1 MSGPNVSSRRLPAC
15 GFVLDGVEC
24 LEVGPHRCE
33 PRADRVV
40 RFFVECL
47 VHTKSQWAR
56 KPFVPTV
63 WQEQDILRP
72 LFGDVVW
79 DPDRK
84 IYVRQFRLAWVE
96 LARKQGKSELMAGV
110 ALYLLLADGE
120 ESAEIYGCAKDTK
133 QARKVWDVAERM
145 VKLSPVLNPLWK
157 SGEITINK
165 NEKRISY
172 ERLGGYYEVITADA
186 AGELGHNP
194 HGVVFDEVIT
204 QADNSLW
211 EALRTAMGTR
221 TQPLMVSATTAGSDP
236 TSFAKVEHDECVR
249 IAEDPSRAPHRFVY
263 IRNTP
268 ADADPWDESNWV
280 WANPALGDFLSI
292 QALRDE
298 ALEAQND
305 PTKENGFRQFRL
317 NQWVQQLTRWMPLHL
332 WDQCGGLVVE
342 EQLRGRACF
351 GAFDLAATTDLGAI
365 CWVFQPAGGG
375 PVSEESPLEVVWRA
389 FTTEAMLPELDRHTG
404 GQASVWHREGLLVAS
419 AGEVID
425 YEGDIQRVLA
435 QDLAA
440 FHVVDITYDPWQAA
454 PLAQWLEKRRVT
466 MVSAPRGF
474 GLSET
479 LGEVMTLVRSQ
490 AVNHGGNPVGRWN
503 ADCAEVRSNADGQIR
518 LVKPDRF
525 VTGKRIDLVW
535 ALVAAVDGWWRRG
548 QKPVRTRKA
557 RGAGW

>member
-1 MSGPNVSSRRLPAC
+1 MLPSGSSRSGPAC
-15 GFVLDGVEC
+15 GFTLDGVTC

-33 PRADRVV
+33 PRADRAVS
-40 RFFVECL
+40 FFVECL

-56 KPFVPTV
+56 RPFVPAA

-72 LFGDVVW
+72 LFGDVTW
-79 DPDRK
+79 DLSAEL
-84 IYVRQFRLAWVE
+84 YVRRYRLAWIE

-110 ALYLLLADGE
+110 ALYLLMADGE

-194 HGVVFDEVIT
+194 HGVIFDEVIT
-204 QADNSLW
+204 QPDGSLW
-211 EALRTAMGTR
+211 EALRTAMGAR
-221 TQPLMVSATTAGSDP
+221 AQPLMVAATTAGSDP

-249 IAEDPSRAPHRFVY
+249 IAEDPGRAPHRFVHV
-263 IRNTP
+263 RNTP
-268 ADADPWDESNWV
+268 QDADPWDENNWTY
-280 WANPALGDFLSI
+280 ANPALGDFLSV

-298 ALEAQND
+298 ALEARND

-332 WDQCGGLVVE
+332 WDAAAGMIVE
-342 EQLRGRACF
+342 DDLRGRPCF
-351 GAFDLAATTDLGAI
+351 GGLDLAATTDLAAI
-365 CWVFQPAGGG
+365 SWVFCPEAGGPG
-375 PVSEESPLEVVWRA
+375 SEDDPVQVLWRA
-389 FTTEAMLPELDRHTG
+389 FTTEAMLPDLDRHTG
-404 GQASVWHREGLLVAS
+404 GQAAVWAREGTLTVCE
-419 AGEVID
+419 GEVID
-425 YEGDIQRVLA
+425 HDTIRDTLA
-435 QDLAA
+435 VDLKQ

-454 PLAQWLEKRRVT
+454 PLAQWLEKQRVT
-466 MVSAPRGF
+466 MVSAPKGY

-479 LGEVMTLVRSQ
+479 LGELMTLVRSK
-490 AVNHGGNPVGRWN
+490 ALCHGGHPVARWN
-503 ADCAEVRSNADGQIR
+503 ADCAEVRSNSDGQIR

-525 VTGKRIDLVW
+525 VTGKRIDLIW
-535 ALVAAVDGWWRRG
+535 ALAAAVDGWWRRG
-548 QKPVRTRKA
+548 QKPIRTRKA